1 MSTLLNT
8 LLHLLR
14 PRHSISSTTNRCIWW
29 QFVNWDEVAPI
40 TWYVDGQIV
49 EA

>member
-1 MSTLLNT
+1 MPTLLYN
-8 LLHLLR
+8 LLHLIQ
-14 PRHSISSTTNRCIWW
+14 PHHKVHATPNSCIWW
-29 QFVNWDEVAPI
+29 QFVDWDEVAPI